1 MIIINSGAYVIPE
14 FQAEVGK
21 IPPCFLPIGNKKLLE
36 HQVQVLKNEINEPIV
51 LSLPDSY
58 LLNRSEQLL
67 LEELEVDLIQVPSDF
82 SLGENILYVLNTIDT
97 RYRSEPIR
105 FLHGDTLIRGLQCI
119 KGDCIGI
126 GYTNELYNWE
136 AASTLNLSE
145 NSFKVWCGFF
155 SFSNVSKLIRLLAIN
170 RGDFTKSVH
179 EYHDLYEL
187 TEVVFDKWYDCGH
200 INSFFK
206 TRGEMT
212 TERAFNEI
220 RMIENVI
227 YKSGS
232 FSSKIEAEAYWF
244 ESLPAELKRFTPHLI
259 DSGTSE
265 EGFSYALEY
274 LPNLPLN
281 ELFVHGKLHHNQWVN
296 IINKIAAFISSSSQV
311 EIDPKLLGSINKSF
325 TNLVVDKTCQRI
337 MKYSSSNNID
347 LDKSFVVNNQE
358 SPSLNS
364 IISRCIDKILAL
376 PTQSSVLHGD
386 LCFSNILYDSRI
398 NDIKLIDPRGM
409 DFHGNFTIYGDQ
421 RYDIAKLTH
430 SVIGLYDHIIA
441 NRYKLEVIEDYQY
454 NLSFELSSEIEEF
467 QHFFLT
473 KSFNGIEVKSIMPLT
488 VLLFLSMLP
497 LHSDRE
503 DRQQALLINAIR
515 LYNEFLA

>member
-21 IPPCFLPIGNKKLLE
+21 IPPCFLPIGNRKLLE
-36 HQVQVLKNEINEPIV
+36 HQVQVLKSEIGEPIV

-58 LLNRSEQLL
+58 IINKSEQLL
-67 LEELEVDLIQVPSDF
+67 LDELDIELIQVPSDF

-97 RYRSEPIR
+97 QYRSEPVR
-105 FLHGDTLIRGLQCI
+105 FLHGDTLVRGFD
-119 KGDCIGI
+119 GMPEDCIGI

-136 AASTLNLSE
+136 AASTSNMSE

-155 SFSNVSKLIRLLAIN
+155 SFSEVSRLIKLLAIN
-170 RGDFTKSVH
+170 RGDFIKSVH
-179 EYHDLYEL
+179 QYHDLYEL
-187 TEVVFDKWYDCGH
+187 NEFIFDKWYDCGH

-220 RMIENVI
+220 RMVENVI

-232 FSSKIEAEAYWF
+232 HSSKIEAEAFWF
-244 ESLPAELKRFTPHLI
+244 ENIPVKLKRFTPHLI
-259 DSGTSE
+259 DFGNSE
-265 EGFSYALEY
+265 EGFTYALEY

-296 IINKIAAFISSSSQV
+296 IINKVAAFVSSSSQIKV
-311 EIDPKLLGSINKSF
+311 DSDLNEDINESF
-325 TNLVVDKTCQRI
+325 TKLVVQKTHERI
-337 MKYSSSNNID
+337 KKYSSSNNID
-347 LDKSFVVNNQE
+347 LNKSFIINQKK
-358 SPSLNS
+358 SPSINE
-364 IISRCIDKILAL
+364 IISICIEKTLDL
-376 PTQSSVLHGD
+376 PNHSSVLHGD

-398 NDIKLIDPRGM
+398 NDVKLIDPRGM
-409 DFHGNFTIYGDQ
+409 DFDGNFTIYGDQ
-421 RYDIAKLTH
+421 KYDIAKLTH
-430 SVIGLYDHIIA
+430 SIIGLYDHIIA
-441 NRYKLEVIEDYQY
+441 NRYKLEVVGDYKY

-467 QHFFLT
+467 QRFFYT
-473 KSFNGIEVKSIMPLT
+473 KTFNSIDVKSIMPLT
-488 VLLFLSMLP
+488 VLLFISMLP
-497 LHSDRE
+497 LHSDRK

-515 LYNEFLA
+515 LFNEYLV

>member
-58 LLNRSEQLL
+58 PLNRSEQLL

-82 SLGENILYVLNTIDT
+82 SLGENILYVLNTIDA

-119 KGDCIGI
+119 EEDCIGI

-136 AASTLNLSE
+136 AASTLNLSD
-145 NSFKVWCGFF
+145 NRFKVWCGFF
-155 SFSNVSKLIRLLAIN
+155 SFSNVSRLIRLLAIN

-187 TEVVFDKWYDCGH
+187 AEIVFDKWYDCGH

-220 RMIENVI
+220 RMVENVI
-227 YKSGS
+227 HKSGNS
-232 FSSKIEAEAYWF
+232 SSKIEAEAFWF
-244 ESLPAELKRFTPHLI
+244 ENLPPELKRFTPHII
-259 DSGTSE
+259 DSGNSE

-281 ELFVHGKLHHNQWVN
+281 ELFVHGKLHHNQWVS
-296 IINKIAAFISSSSQV
+296 IINKVASFISSSSQV
-311 EIDPKLLGSINKSF
+311 EINPELQGSISESF
-325 TNLVVDKTCQRI
+325 ISLVVEKTHQRI
-337 MKYSSSNNID
+337 TDYSSSNNID
-347 LDKSFVVNNQE
+347 LDKPFVVNQQKL
-358 SPSLNS
+358 PSLSS
-364 IISRCIDKILAL
+364 IISICIEKTLDL
-376 PTQSSVLHGD
+376 PEQKSVLHGD

-398 NDIKLIDPRGM
+398 NDIKVIDPRGI
-409 DFHGNFTIYGDQ
+409 DFYGDFTIYGDQ
-421 RYDIAKLTH
+421 KYDIAKLTH

-441 NRYKLEVIEDYQY
+441 NRYKLEIIHDYNY

-467 QHFFLT
+467 QDFFLT
-473 KSFNGIEVKSIMPLT
+473 KSFNTIEVKSIIPLT
-488 VLLFLSMLP
+488 ILLFLSMLP
-497 LHSDRE
+497 LHSDRK
-503 DRQQALLINAIR
+503 DRQKALLINALR
-515 LYNEFLA
+515 LYNEFLL